1 MFMFT
6 VEPRK
11 CLSITEGA
19 EFLINLTK
27 KILTIKMLDTL
38 TPDGIQQIIFSV
50 CYTCTI
56 YSGYND
62 SRKP

>member
-6 VEPRK
+6 VEPRE

-38 TPDGIQQIIFSV
+38 TPDGIQQISFQ
-50 CYTCTI
+50 CMLYM
-56 YSGYND
+56 YYLF
-62 SRKP
+62 RLQ

>member
-6 VEPRK
+6 VEPRG

-19 EFLINLTK
+19 EFFINLSKSLPLKCWTHSLLMEYNK
-27 KILTIKMLDTL
+27 LV
-38 TPDGIQQIIFSV
+38 FSV